1 MSSLKQITHKTIE
14 LIRVNKLA
22 IFTSKK
28 DSKKGYYMNSKC
40 VNYHFHQII
49 IDFFVR
55 ASRLNFLIETED
67 SEVVYFINF
76 KVHKVIIVQY
86 QYASISHRCIYIY
99 KHLTSVFIKRLTD
112 GSIYSFYLCSLQ
124 KQSFQTMHS
133 VKRSL

>member
-1 MSSLKQITHKTIE
+1 
-14 LIRVNKLA
+14 
-22 IFTSKK
+22 
-28 DSKKGYYMNSKC
+28 MNSKC
-40 VNYHFHQII
+40 VNYHFHWII

-67 SEVVYFINF
+67 SEGVYFINF
-76 KVHKVIIVQY
+76 KVHKINIVQY
-86 QYASISHRCIYIY
+86 RYAWISHRCIY
-99 KHLTSVFIKRLTD
+99 KHLKSVFIKRLTD